1 MYTYIYMYFYCAK
14 ENFYILIRKLRDKME
29 VVLMSLYDI
38 FNYLPRVII
47 CKLTNCMFLKKKN
60 QKTYCV
66 CKVFVW
72 LVYISYLLY

>member
-47 CKLTNCMFLKKKN
+47 CKLTN
-60 QKTYCV
+60 
-66 CKVFVW
+66 
-72 LVYISYLLY
+72 